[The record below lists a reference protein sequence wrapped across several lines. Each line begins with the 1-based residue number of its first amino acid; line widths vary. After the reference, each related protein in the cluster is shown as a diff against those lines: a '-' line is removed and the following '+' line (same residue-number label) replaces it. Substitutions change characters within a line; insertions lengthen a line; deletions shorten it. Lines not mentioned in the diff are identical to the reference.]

1 MRKAIFWGTLAGF
14 GFLLGAISGSIA
26 ADVPNPS
33 MDSMSHSIEKSGQ
46 FQPIE
51 QPFINKAIVT
61 LGGLGLMGLELWWFL
76 LAKPKSRQ
84 VTAQGGIQAVTVTVD
99 GGYEPSQIVVQAGQL
114 VRLNFDRRDPS
125 NCLEEV
131 RIPDFR
137 IAQKLTL
144 NQITPIEFMPDQPGR
159 YEFSCGM
166 NMFRG
171 VIEVQAGDLGDDV
184 DKRLADLV

>member
-1 MRKAIFWGTLAGF
+1 MVLAG
-14 GFLLGAISGSIA
+14 
-26 ADVPNPS
+26 
-33 MDSMSHSIEKSGQ
+33 Q
-46 FQPIE
+46 
-51 QPFINKAIVT
+51 
-61 LGGLGLMGLELWWFL
+61 
-76 LAKPKSRQ
+76 PKSRQ
-84 VTAQGGIQAVTVTVD
+84 VTAQGGIQAVTVTVN

-131 RIPDFR
+131 RIPNFH
-137 IAQKLTL
+137 IAQKLIL
-144 NQITPIEFMPDQPGR
+144 NQIIPIEFMPDHLGR

-171 VIEVQAGDLGDDV
+171 VIEVQAGNLGDDV

>member
-1 MRKAIFWGTLAGF
+1 MRKAIFWGTLVGF
-14 GFLLGAISGSIA
+14 GFLLGAVSGSIA
-26 ADVPNPS
+26 ADVPDRS
-33 MDSMSHSIEKSGQ
+33 MDSMPHPGNSGQ

-51 QPFINKAIVT
+51 QPLTNKVIVT
-61 LGGLGLMGLELWWFL
+61 LVGLGLISWELWWFL
-76 LAKPKSRQ
+76 LNKQQSHQ
-84 VTAQGGIQAVTVTVD
+84 VKAQGGIQAVTVTVD
-99 GGYEPSQIVVQAGQL
+99 GGYEPSNIVVQAGQL

-144 NQITPIEFMPDQPGR
+144 NQITPIEFTPDKPGR

-171 VIEVQAGDLGDDV
+171 VIEVQA
-184 DKRLADLV
+184 RS